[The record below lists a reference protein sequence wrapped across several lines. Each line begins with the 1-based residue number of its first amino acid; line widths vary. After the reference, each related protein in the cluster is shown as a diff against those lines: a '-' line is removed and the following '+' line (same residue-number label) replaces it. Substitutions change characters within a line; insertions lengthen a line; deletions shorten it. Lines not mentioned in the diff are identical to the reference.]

1 MIIKKKMKKMV
12 PMTQMLINIALCDE
26 FSFDHVDLS
35 FRSPE
40 VVQPVKESQC
50 CHSHEQLNRQPA
62 PYDGN

>member
-35 FRSPE
+35 FRSPVRRE
-40 VVQPVKESQC
+40 RKTAMFFLVKNV
-50 CHSHEQLNRQPA
+50 LFKR
-62 PYDGN
+62 